1 MTSCSNEK
9 TSMQNLLEPTEA
21 SFTEEAQTAEPT
33 ESETE
38 SQTATESASKAV
50 TVIETQK
57 ATETTEVSLPYR
69 LEEDEELDLSGLSDR
84 AKTLR
89 YDKFYQENL
98 VFQYFYPELSEDHAL
113 FKKFFLDS
121 EDQISRYKELYTEP
135 LQRSI
140 SINGTEESA
149 ANEYQQAI
157 DLIDNMTELYPLD
170 DYVYLATCSYYSQYW
185 SKYTTYLG
193 NDIVVDGEMLKL
205 IRRYETSDYDK
216 YLQEEV
222 PSLAPPH
229 YLWIAAVPREFLSEE
244 HYTGWQQ

>member
-9 TSMQNLLEPTEA
+9 SLSQEITEPTEA
-21 SFTEEAQTAEPT
+21 LFTEIVQTVEPT

-38 SQTATESASKAV
+38 AQTVTEFASEAV
-50 TVIETQK
+50 TIIETQK
-57 ATETTEVSLPYR
+57 STETTEISLPYR
-69 LEEDEELDLSGLSDR
+69 LEADEEIDLSSLSDR
-84 AKTLR
+84 AKALR
-89 YDKFYQENL
+89 YDEFYQENL
-98 VFQYFYPELSEDHAL
+98 VFQYFYPDLSEDHAL

-140 SINGTEESA
+140 SINDTEESA

-157 DLIDNMTELYPLD
+157 DMIDNMTELYPPD

-205 IRRYETSDYDK
+205 IRRYETTDYDK

-229 YLWIAAVPREFLSEE
+229 YLWIAAVPREFLSED
-244 HYTGWQQ
+244 HYADWQQ